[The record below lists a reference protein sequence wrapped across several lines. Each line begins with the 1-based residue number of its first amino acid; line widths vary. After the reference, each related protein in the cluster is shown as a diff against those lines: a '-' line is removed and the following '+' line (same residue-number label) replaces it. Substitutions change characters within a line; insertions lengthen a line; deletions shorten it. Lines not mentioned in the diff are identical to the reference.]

1 MYTGR
6 GTRKAPGA
14 RFQCFKH
21 DTATRNWRGLEDKIE
36 YNEERS
42 ITSKRQR
49 DNTLVS
55 QTDCKWAARITYK
68 DIGQRGSGVK
78 GFVLTVV
85 CLDYYGHELL
95 ANPLS
100 IPSHL
105 RDLAEYQVA
114 ITTVRKHRQAV
125 IPYSESRRVLE
136 SEEFGI
142 TLTARQY
149 YDSVRKM
156 IPDKNKPETIDGL
169 LIALQEA
176 GFIYRTKVDIE
187 EDEEDNVI
195 SRKLR
200 QI

>member
-1 MYTGR
+1 M
-6 GTRKAPGA
+6 
-14 RFQCFKH
+14 
-21 DTATRNWRGLEDKIE
+21 EDKIE
-36 YNEERS
+36 YNKEGS

-49 DNTLVS
+49 DNTLVG

-68 DIGQRGSGVK
+68 DISQRGSRIK
-78 GFVLTVV
+78 GFVLTVI
-85 CLDYYGHELL
+85 CLNHYSHELL

-136 SEEFGI
+136 SEEFSI
-142 TLTARQY
+142 IFTARQY

-156 IPDKNKPETIDGL
+156 IPDKNKPEMIDGL
-169 LIALQEA
+169 LIAL
-176 GFIYRTKVDIE
+176 
-187 EDEEDNVI
+187 
-195 SRKLR
+195 
-200 QI
+200 